1 MHTLKRSAAIA
12 EVLLLLPASLFMA
25 SLFVQHLEPL
35 PPAGAARYL
44 VDWFSS
50 HLVLGL
56 YVFLVAL
63 PLTALLLG
71 CATVSL
77 SWRGDEGI
85 RRAALDLLATARRHM
100 ANLLIAGATALAGG
114 ILAIVAMHMIT
125 H

>member
-1 MHTLKRSAAIA
+1 MSTIKRSAAIA
-12 EVLLLLPASLFMA
+12 EVLLLLPALLFMA
-25 SLFVQHLEPL
+25 SLFVQHLEPV
-35 PPAGAARYL
+35 PPAGAARHL

-50 HLVLGL
+50 HVVLGL

-63 PLTALLLG
+63 PFAAFLLG
-71 CATVSL
+71 CAAVSL

-85 RRAALDLLATARRHM
+85 RRAALDLLATARRHI
-100 ANLLIAGATALAGG
+100 ANLLIAGATAMAAG